1 MGRVPE
7 FDPAKPRNPVQRAL
21 RWVAQGRFG
30 GWVALNVANK
40 VDPHLMRATRGLVKV
55 PSGVPTVLLTHTG
68 AKSGKRRTTPL
79 VYFTDGPKVV
89 LIASQTG
96 KPKHPAWFHNLMA
109 NPEVELWA
117 RGRGGPYQAREAE
130 GEERDRLWKLATQ
143 LYPGYDDYQLRADAA
158 GRRIP
163 VVVCEPVDPGDPGAR
178 PGP

>member
-7 FDPAKPRNPVQRAL
+7 FDPATPRNPLQRAL
-21 RWVAQGRFG
+21 RWTAKGRFG

-40 VDPHLMRATRGLVKV
+40 VDPYLMRASRGLLKV

-68 AKSGKRRTTPL
+68 AKSGKKRTTPL
-79 VYFTDGPKVV
+79 VYFTDGSNVI

-96 KPKHPAWFHNLMA
+96 KPKHPAWFHNLTA

-117 RGRGGPYQAREAE
+117 RGRGGAYRAREAE
-130 GEERDRLWKLATQ
+130 GEERERLWKLAMQ
-143 LYPGYDDYQLRADAA
+143 LYPGYEDYRLRADTA

-163 VVVCEPVDPGDPGAR
+163 VVVCEPVDSGD
-178 PGP
+178 

>member
-1 MGRVPE
+1 VGRVPE
-7 FDPAKPRNPVQRAL
+7 FDPAKPRNPLQRAF
-21 RWVAQGRFG
+21 RWIAKGRFG

-40 VDPHLMRATRGLVKV
+40 VDPYLMRASRGLLKV

-79 VYFTDGPKVV
+79 VYFTDADNAV

-109 NPEVELWA
+109 NPEIELWS
-117 RGRGGPYQAREAE
+117 RGRGGAYRAREAE
-130 GEERDRLWKLATQ
+130 GEERERLWKLAMV
-143 LYPGYDDYQLRADAA
+143 LYPGYDDYRLRADRA

-163 VVVCEPVDPGDPGAR
+163 VVVCEPLDPEDA
-178 PGP
+178 